1 MISILEKEKQESAK
15 DYVLRVLIHS
25 IVNTELKPG
34 ERLVDQEI
42 CNLLG
47 VSRTPFREAELGLA
61 QKKLIEIKPKIGTY
75 VSYIDPGLV
84 EEVRHLRSVL
94 EAEIAVMACDLLT
107 SEDIDRLWENI
118 ALWQLYIKRGDEEKM
133 FYYDKE
139 FHKML
144 YHMCGRSYW
153 CELVE
158 GVAPHFDRTTIL
170 SFRCQTKEKIYVMTI
185 EANGIILDV
194 CINQQD
200 LVGEPAVGRRFRGI
214 IWLQGLVHFEEDVG
228 NFLSA
233 GELSGYDDMQITV
246 CGNEERILL
255 VSRFDNL
262 GKGASGA
269 AIQNM
274 NISLGVEDSFGLN
287 LKYKENRK

>member
-25 IVNTELKPG
+25 IVNAELKPG

-170 SFRCQTKEKIYVMTI
+170 SFRCQTKEKIYKDHEELLEAIEHKDKEKAREIARRHMERYIENIGTI
-185 EANGIILDV
+185 QKEFPDY
-194 CINQQD
+194 
-200 LVGEPAVGRRFRGI
+200 F
-214 IWLQGLVHFEEDVG
+214 
-228 NFLSA
+228 
-233 GELSGYDDMQITV
+233 
-246 CGNEERILL
+246 
-255 VSRFDNL
+255 
-262 GKGASGA
+262 
-269 AIQNM
+269 IQ
-274 NISLGVEDSFGLN
+274 
-287 LKYKENRK
+287 